1 MRATHISL
9 NILQASLFVL
19 FNALATNALAD
30 DTTYR
35 SIGHDGSDPVW
46 VCEYLYAPDGD
57 LYMFCNDKVSL
68 LNDDLVDDNEVQP
81 RSAKS
86 FPVWSQPRSEA
97 RAIDLAQ
104 RVLCDPRE
112 MCRVEMASGFGNR
125 QLAGLD

>member
-19 FNALATNALAD
+19 FNALAANALAD

-46 VCEYLYAPDGD
+46 VCEYLNAPDGD
-57 LYMFCNDKVSL
+57 LYMLCNDKVSL
-68 LNDDLVDDNEVQP
+68 LKDDLVADDEVQP

-86 FPVWSQPRSEA
+86 FPVWSHPRSEA
-97 RAIDLAQ
+97 SAIDLAQ